1 MKEIKKFLEIK
12 IEKVSPK
19 IVFDGTRD
27 VKVKIILK
35 NKTHDSIS
43 GELKIW
49 LREPGAMHPGGFI
62 VPSVRPLDLKY
73 KLGPQQLVSKIF
85 TIKIRGFP
93 GIYEIG
99 LKEHGDV
106 LYKFKVIEKRSL
118 LKDIV
123 LWSSG
128 VLVGYLLTLLLSH

>member
-1 MKEIKKFLEIK
+1 
-12 IEKVSPK
+12 
-19 IVFDGTRD
+19 
-27 VKVKIILK
+27 
-35 NKTHDSIS
+35 
-43 GELKIW
+43 
-49 LREPGAMHPGGFI
+49 MHPGGLI

-73 KLGPQQLVSKIF
+73 KLGPQQLVSEIF

-93 GIYEIG
+93 GTYEIG

-128 VLVGYLLTLLLSH
+128 VLVGYLLTPLLSH